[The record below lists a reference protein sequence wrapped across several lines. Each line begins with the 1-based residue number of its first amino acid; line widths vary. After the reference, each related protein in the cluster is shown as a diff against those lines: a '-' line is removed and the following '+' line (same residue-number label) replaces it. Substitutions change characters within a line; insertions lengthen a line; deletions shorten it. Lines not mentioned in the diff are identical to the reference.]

1 MNNFYQGISLDL
13 SHEDRRFLTYLAINY
28 VTKTSDISSNNDT
41 FDQYKHFF
49 LKNSKNSY
57 IANPIFQKISN
68 LFREDS
74 RYHDLAH
81 IYNYSQ
87 VSCVPNKLI
96 PHVDFRKCVIS
107 IPLVPL
113 GPVSWF
119 ESDSDERFLTDRE
132 SYKPIMSYDYR
143 YETSLINTHIFHGA
157 PDNDQVRIFFQVGG
171 FSQTFQ
177 EVVGQI
183 KPACLINHD

>member
-1 MNNFYQGISLDL
+1 MNNFYQGIALDL
-13 SHEDRRFLTYLAINY
+13 SLEDRRFLTYLAITY
-28 VTKTSDISSNNDT
+28 LTRTEDISSNNNT
-41 FDQYKHFF
+41 FDQYRHFF

-57 IANPIFQKISN
+57 IDRPIFQKIAD
-68 LFREDS
+68 LFQKDS
-74 RYHDLAH
+74 KYNQLEH
-81 IYNYSQ
+81 IYKYSQ

-119 ESDSDERFLTDRE
+119 ESDSSERFLTDPTT
-132 SYKPIMSYDYR
+132 YKPIMTYDYR
-143 YETSLINTHIFHGA
+143 HETSLINTHIFHGS
-157 PDNDQVRIFFQVGG
+157 PDNDQIRIFFQIGG
-171 FSQTFQ
+171 FAQTLQ

-183 KPACLINHD
+183 KPMYLIIS